1 MKVVLIEP
9 AFDERGIVK
18 LHGFKILPYGLLQLA
33 SVTPPDVEVAIF
45 DEKVDPIPERIDAD
59 LIGISVFTTAN
70 APRAYQLAQRFRSQ
84 GTPVVMGG
92 AHASALP
99 DEARRFADSVVVGEG
114 EAVWPQVL
122 RDAEHGTLE
131 PVYAAGL
138 PELTTLPSRRPW
150 ELVRTARYPAPLI
163 VQTTRGCPVGCEFCS
178 VPAFSGRKMRHKTID
193 QVLDDIAD
201 VARIRTNVYTR
212 LADTVF
218 FLDDSFGTDVLY
230 YKALMQAIVDR
241 GLRMRWVTQA
251 TTAIAQKRDLL
262 ELAEK
267 SGCVGVLIGFES
279 LSQDVLREADKSYR
293 ASTYA
298 DVIAKLHDHGI
309 GVEGTFI
316 FGFDHDDEDVF
327 ERTVEFAQRTRL
339 NVAQFSSLTPLP
351 GTRLFERFKND
362 GRLLYEPW
370 KDPRQW
376 ARFNL
381 FESVI
386 RPKQMSPE
394 RLAEGLRWA
403 YRNFYSVPSLARR
416 FGHHLWRQSPRDTLV
431 TWTLNWGFRH
441 LGTRSAPAIAS

>member
-18 LHGFKILPYGLLQLA
+18 LHGFRILPYGLVQLA
-33 SVTPPDVEVAIF
+33 SVTPPGIDVEIL
-45 DEKVDPIPERIDAD
+45 DEKVDPLPSRIDAD
-59 LIGISVFTTAN
+59 LVGISVFTTAN
-70 APRAYQLAQRFRSQ
+70 AARAYELAQQYRRH

-92 AHASALP
+92 AHASAMP
-99 DEARRFADSVVVGEG
+99 DEALRFADSVVIGEG
-114 EAVWPQVL
+114 EAVWAEVL
-122 RDAEHGTLE
+122 RDRERGALK
-131 PVYAAGL
+131 PVYRAGL
-138 PELTTLPSRRPW
+138 ADLTQLPTRRPW
-150 ELVRTARYPAPLI
+150 HLVRTSQYPAPLV

-178 VPAFSGRKMRHKTID
+178 VPAFSGTKMRHKTHD
-193 QVLDDIAD
+193 QVFEDLQDLAG
-201 VARIRTNVYTR
+201 IRTNVYTR

-241 GLRMRWVTQA
+241 GVKMRWVTQA
-251 TTAIAQKRDLL
+251 TTAIAQKRNLL
-262 ELAEK
+262 TLAEK

-293 ASTYA
+293 AAGYA
-298 DVIAKLHDHGI
+298 DIIAKLHDHGI

-316 FGFDHDDEDVF
+316 FGFDHDDEGVF
-327 ERTVEFAQRTRL
+327 DRTLEFCQRTRL
-339 NVAQFSSLTPLP
+339 NVAQFASLTPLP
-351 GTRLFERFKND
+351 GTRLFEKFRKE

-370 KDPRQW
+370 NDPRQW

-394 RLAEGLRWA
+394 RLAEGLSSV
-403 YRNFYSVPSLARR
+403 YRQFYSLPSLARR
-416 FGHHLWRQSPRDTLV
+416 FGHHVWRQSPRDTLV

-441 LGTRSAPAIAS
+441 LGTPAAPVAVP

>member
-1 MKVVLIEP
+1 MKVVLVEP

-33 SVTPPDVEVAIF
+33 SVTPPGIEVEIL
-45 DEKVDPIPERIDAD
+45 DEKVDALPERIEAD
-59 LIGISVFTTAN
+59 LVGISVFTTAN
-70 APRAYQLAQRFRSQ
+70 APRAYELAQRYRRQ
-84 GTPVVMGG
+84 GTPVIMGG

-99 DEARRFADSVVVGEG
+99 DEALRFADSVVVGEG
-114 EAVWPQVL
+114 ESVWPGVL
-122 RDAEHGTLE
+122 RDLGRGELKR
-131 PVYAAGL
+131 VYAAGL
-138 PELTTLPSRRPW
+138 VDLTTLPTRRPW
-150 ELVRTARYPAPLI
+150 HLVRTGRYPAPLV

-178 VPAFSGRKMRHKTID
+178 VPAFSGAKMRHKSMA
-193 QVLDDIAD
+193 QVLDDLQDLAG
-201 VARIRTNVYTR
+201 IRTNVYTR

-230 YKALMQAIVDR
+230 YKALMQGIVDR
-241 GLRMRWVTQA
+241 GLRLRWVTQA
-251 TTAIAQKRDLL
+251 TVAIAQKRDLL

-279 LSQDVLREADKSYR
+279 LSQEVLREADKSYR
-293 ASTYA
+293 AASYA
-298 DVIAKLHDHGI
+298 DIIAKLHDHGI

-316 FGFDHDDEDVF
+316 FGFDHDDEGVF
-327 ERTVEFAQRTRL
+327 DRTVAFAQRTRL

-351 GTRLFERFKND
+351 GTRLFERFRKE

-370 KDPRQW
+370 NDPRQW

-386 RPKQMSPE
+386 RPRQMSPE
-394 RLAEGLRWA
+394 RLAEGLGSA
-403 YRNFYSVPSLARR
+403 YRNFYSLPSLARR
-416 FGHHLWRQSPRDTLV
+416 FGHHVWRQSPRDTLV

-441 LGTRSAPAIAS
+441 LRTPASAAAT